1 MSDELGPAFQT
12 LLSFSGIGVP
22 PYSARGLTQSL
33 EPIDIAA
40 NLRRTVNGVLK
51 DISFDGFHKYKST
64 ISCSDQRVPAVDGV
78 WPGKEIV
85 VDCVQELCYLTTGG
99 GPARTAVSGSSRVEG
114 SYTYY
119 RPRLT
124 MLVTTFSTTLDE
136 YGATVG
142 WQMTLE
148 EK

>member
-1 MSDELGPAFQT
+1 MSDT

-22 PYSARGLTQSL
+22 PYSTRGATQTL
-33 EPIDIAA
+33 DPIDIAA

-51 DISFDGFHKYKST
+51 DISFDGFHKYKSS

-78 WPGKEIV
+78 WPGKQIV
-85 VDCVQELCYLTTGG
+85 VDCVQELCYLTAGG
-99 GPARTAVSGSSRVEG
+99 TPSRTAVPGSSRVEG
-114 SYTYY
+114 DYTFY

-124 MLVTTFSTTLDE
+124 MLVTALTSSLDE
-136 YGATVG
+136 YSATTS

-148 EK
+148 EV